1 MNKYLRFLIIS
12 PILGVLCYLLAFYGH
27 ASELPGAEY
36 KFTGYLPSAVFG
48 LWAGLS
54 ALGIGQYLNR
64 IFNWRHKHTLRF
76 LMQCVLLYAVALVL
90 LAIYSELFLISLR
103 AELSYSQFW
112 LMYKDEFFK
121 SILILFILVFVYSL
135 LDFVVYSYN
144 QMKEEEVRSAEV
156 MNNQLNLQ
164 FEALKSQLDPH
175 FLFNSLNTISSL
187 LYKDTEKAERF
198 IRMFAES
205 YRFIFRQNDQ
215 ALIPLEKEL
224 AFVQAYNY
232 LLEVRFQE
240 AYELKINLPDSIR
253 KSYVPPL
260 SVQMLVENAIKHNL
274 ISHTSPLAVEIDFE
288 KNYLC
293 VTNNINPLRVQPESF
308 QIGIENIKKRYSYFT
323 DKNIL
328 LDKNEHFKV
337 SLPLILELQ

>member
-1 MNKYLRFLIIS
+1 
-12 PILGVLCYLLAFYGH
+12 V
-27 ASELPGAEY
+27 
-36 KFTGYLPSAVFG
+36 
-48 LWAGLS
+48 
-54 ALGIGQYLNR
+54 
-64 IFNWRHKHTLRF
+64 
-76 LMQCVLLYAVALVL
+76 QCVLLYAVALVL
-90 LAIYSELFLISLR
+90 LAIYSEMFLISLR
-103 AELSYSQFW
+103 SELTYSQFW

-121 SILILFILVFVYSL
+121 SILILFILVFIYSL

-215 ALIPLEKEL
+215 ALIPLKKEL
-224 AFVQAYNY
+224 DFVQAYNY

-240 AYELKINLPDSIR
+240 SYELKINLPDSIL

-274 ISHTSPLAVEIDFE
+274 ISPTSPLAVEIDFE

-293 VTNNINPLRVQPESF
+293 VRNNINPLRVQPESF

-323 DKNIL
+323 DESIL
-328 LDKNEHFKV
+328 LDKNEQFKV
-337 SLPLILELQ
+337 SLPLISELQ

>member
-1 MNKYLRFLIIS
+1 MNKYLRFFIIS
-12 PILGVLCYLLAFYGH
+12 PVLGILCYLLAFYGH
-27 ASELPGAEY
+27 VGELPGAEF
-36 KFTGYLPSAVFG
+36 KFNGYLPSAVFG
-48 LWAGLS
+48 LWAGFS

-64 IFNWRHKHTLRF
+64 NFNWRQKHSLRF
-76 LMQCVLLYAVALVL
+76 LIQCVLLYVVGLVL
-90 LAIYSELFLISLR
+90 VAIYSEMFIISLR
-103 AELSYSQFW
+103 NELTYTQFW

-121 SILILFILVFVYSL
+121 TVLILFILVFVYSL
-135 LDFVVYSYN
+135 LDFVVYSYT
-144 QMKEEEVRSAEV
+144 QMKDEEVRSAEM

-205 YRFIFRQNDQ
+205 YRFIFKQNNQ
-215 ALIPLEKEL
+215 PLIPLQKEL
-224 AFVQAYNY
+224 DFVQAYNY

-240 AYELKINLPDSIR
+240 AYELKINLPEAIL

-260 SVQMLVENAIKHNL
+260 SVQMLIENAIKHNL
-274 ISHTSPLAVEIDFE
+274 ISQTTPLAVEIDSE

-293 VTNNINPLRVQPESF
+293 VRNNINPLREQPESF
-308 QIGIENIKKRYSYFT
+308 QIGIENIRKRYSYFT
-323 DKNIL
+323 DESIL

-337 SLPLILELQ
+337 SLPLISQLK